1 MTTEN
6 PTAMDGQHAIVF
18 AFVNKETQ
26 VCGYTWLIEWSTTSF
41 YIKSQ
46 FPPLQSMKVS
56 LHGPDPKH
64 PGKQHL
70 RFGFT
75 SPDQVEKAVKA
86 GGGWSI
92 DGSDGPPFRFSGRSV
107 NDYAAHIVRFSAEP
121 DMFTGV
127 PSAPLPKGKQKA
139 TLQGRVPA
147 PAPGKVAHVDL
158 YLSLGEPY
166 WPDEQQAR
174 ERNAGMGPI
183 FNDAGMS
190 LTAVVAHRDVTSEP
204 DPHGDVR
211 GDRPLSQCSRG
222 IGAAVDKTSLLW
234 LCEKMIPVKLL
245 DTTPPK

>member
-139 TLQGRVPA
+139 TSRGESRRRRRGR
-147 PAPGKVAHVDL
+147 
-158 YLSLGEPY
+158 
-166 WPDEQQAR
+166 
-174 ERNAGMGPI
+174 
-183 FNDAGMS
+183 S
-190 LTAVVAHRDVTSEP
+190 LTSTFTSVWASRTGRMSNRLASEMP
-204 DPHGDVR
+204 AWG
-211 GDRPLSQCSRG
+211 LSSTMR
-222 IGAAVDKTSLLW
+222 V
-234 LCEKMIPVKLL
+234 
-245 DTTPPK
+245 